1 MKKSLLLGAA
11 AISFAVGTAVAF
23 GQTSPNAQEE
33 KGRQQSQ
40 QQGDQQNRPSAQT
53 PQSGQQQGG
62 QAQQGNQQQ
71 GQQGGQAQQQNQQ
84 RPQGGQAQQQNQQG
98 PQGGQAQQQ
107 NQQGQQGGQAQQQNQ
122 QGQQGGQAQ
131 QGNQQDSGGQA
142 KQQQG
147 SQASQPGGQTTQQGA
162 QPSQKL
168 RQQGNQNP
176 ADGQAHGSVS
186 LNQQQRTRVA
196 AVISKEKIRP
206 LTKVDFSLSV
216 GTRVPDT
223 VLISTIPDT
232 VVEIVPQYRGYG
244 YFVTNDQIVIVEP
257 NTKEIVTLL
266 PLSSSKASNEGA
278 SERTQFTS
286 EQRASIRR
294 HAAERKAVHK
304 RHARAHVRYKIGE
317 TISEDEELYEF
328 PETVYTE
335 VPTVRSY
342 RYVPGD
348 EGGVVLVEPR
358 GRKVIEVI
366 E

>member
-1 MKKSLLLGAA
+1 MSRTINDLEEHKMKKSLLLGAA

-53 PQSGQQQGG
+53 PPQGGQQQGG

-84 RPQGGQAQQQNQQG
+84 RPQGD
-98 PQGGQAQQQ
+98 
-107 NQQGQQGGQAQQQNQ
+107 QAQQQNQ

-131 QGNQQDSGGQA
+131 QGNQQGSGGQA
-142 KQQQG
+142 TQQQG
-147 SQASQPGGQTTQQGA
+147 NQPSQPGGQTTQQGA

-168 RQQGNQNP
+168 QQQGNQNP
-176 ADGQAHGSVS
+176 PAGQARGSVS
-186 LNQQQRTRVA
+186 LNQQQQTRVA

-223 VLISTIPDT
+223 VLISTIPDA
-232 VVEIVPQYRGYG
+232 VVEIVPQYRGYS
-244 YFVTNDQIVIVEP
+244 YFVTNDQIVIVDP

-266 PLSSSKASNEGA
+266 PHSSSTAST
-278 SERTQFTS
+278 SERTQLSS
-286 EQRASIRR
+286 EQRASIRK

-304 RHARAHVRYKIGE
+304 RQARAHVRYEVGE
-317 TISEDEELYEF
+317 TLEDDVELYEF

>member
-1 MKKSLLLGAA
+1 MRRTVKNLEERKMKKSLLLGAA

-84 RPQGGQAQQQNQQG
+84 RPQGGQAQQQNRQG

-107 NQQGQQGGQAQQQNQ
+107 NQQGQQGGQAQQGNE
-122 QGQQGGQAQ
+122 QG
-131 QGNQQDSGGQA
+131 SGGQA
-142 KQQQG
+142 RQQQG
-147 SQASQPGGQTTQQGA
+147 SQPSQPGGQTTQQGA

-168 RQQGNQNP
+168 QQQGNQNP
-176 ADGQAHGSVS
+176 PAGQARGSVS
-186 LNQQQRTRVA
+186 LNQQQQTRVA

-206 LTKVDFSLSV
+206 LTKVDFSLSI